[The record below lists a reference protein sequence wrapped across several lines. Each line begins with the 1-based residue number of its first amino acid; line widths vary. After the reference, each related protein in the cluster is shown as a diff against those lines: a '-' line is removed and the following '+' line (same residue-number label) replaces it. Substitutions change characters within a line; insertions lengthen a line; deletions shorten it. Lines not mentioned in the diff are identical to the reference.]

1 MNDLDQAN
9 DWHFTVMAKIIKSH
23 REILEK
29 DDRLLT
35 LLSSNSFVKELKSMT
50 NSLGSDA
57 EEINSLI
64 EELHEYAK
72 SNKSD

>member
-72 SNKSD
+72 SNKAD